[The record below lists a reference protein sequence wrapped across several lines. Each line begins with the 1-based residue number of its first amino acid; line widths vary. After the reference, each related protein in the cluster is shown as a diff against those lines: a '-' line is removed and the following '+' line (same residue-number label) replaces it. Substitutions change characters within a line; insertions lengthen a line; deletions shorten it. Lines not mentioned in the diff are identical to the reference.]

1 MTKDEQ
7 VDRNGFV
14 LQNSWRQKVM
24 LAFIYIDVTNDVQ
37 FKLTIFG
44 VFLLL
49 PLFEGVCQYVQLQWE
64 IGLLNK
70 INHPTKTHM
79 QREYFAQL
87 SVHIDHVLSQ

>member
-44 VFLLL
+44 VFLL
-49 PLFEGVCQYVQLQWE
+49 FTFVRGC
-64 IGLLNK
+64 
-70 INHPTKTHM
+70 
-79 QREYFAQL
+79 L
-87 SVHIDHVLSQ
+87 SICSITMGDWSVE